1 MSELI
6 DIYNADR
13 ERTGRTAER
22 YAELALGEY
31 RLIVHVCLFNS
42 CNEMLIQK
50 RSESKR
56 LFPGCWDI
64 SAGGGV
70 ASGESSRIA
79 AERETKE
86 ELGLDIDFSIHRPII
101 SVGFAGGFDD
111 FFTIE
116 TDVDLDDL
124 TIQSNEVVDVMWAD
138 EGTVERLIDRGEF
151 IAFDKV
157 LIRYLF
163 AAREGKGSWNL

>member
-50 RSESKR
+50 RSESKQR
-56 LFPGCWDI
+56 TR
-64 SAGGGV
+64 
-70 ASGESSRIA
+70 ES
-79 AERETKE
+79 KQNQGP
-86 ELGLDIDFSIHRPII
+86 L
-101 SVGFAGGFDD
+101 
-111 FFTIE
+111 
-116 TDVDLDDL
+116 
-124 TIQSNEVVDVMWAD
+124 QSD
-138 EGTVERLIDRGEF
+138 TCLR
-151 IAFDKV
+151 K
-157 LIRYLF
+157 
-163 AAREGKGSWNL
+163 